1 MSLIPDTLTIF
12 ITTKI
17 PNYQHF
23 IYNSKN
29 TLTSTDKPILFNPL
43 IVFKNNISTSNI
55 LFNKELFDK
64 KLLEDKPEKL
74 PTLIKAT
81 KEKYIDKNIKY
92 ILNLL
97 FKSGEFIYLG
107 DYPFTIYNMNWNK
120 SWTIQHKPSYS
131 LTNIKDFLLSNK
143 NKTVEENNLLYS
155 LPDEVRTNNP
165 KDLYLQ
171 YLTNLYLLKGSIK
184 EPITNKELKIN
195 DHDLGIYDVLK
206 SIDINKLPINLK
218 FIVNNYRSDYL
229 IYIS

>member
-29 TLTSTDKPILFNPL
+29 TLTSTDNPILFNPL

-81 KEKYIDKNIKY
+81 KEKYIDKNIM
-92 ILNLL
+92 LL
-97 FKSGEFIYLG
+97 V
-107 DYPFTIYNMNWNK
+107 
-120 SWTIQHKPSYS
+120 
-131 LTNIKDFLLSNK
+131 LS
-143 NKTVEENNLLYS
+143 
-155 LPDEVRTNNP
+155 
-165 KDLYLQ
+165 
-171 YLTNLYLLKGSIK
+171 
-184 EPITNKELKIN
+184 
-195 DHDLGIYDVLK
+195 
-206 SIDINKLPINLK
+206 
-218 FIVNNYRSDYL
+218 
-229 IYIS
+229 